1 MTIEKVSQEDMLS
14 NFKERLTA
22 ILEENKQLAE
32 KIKGN
37 EITALKLQGA
47 IETLD
52 YYTQEEETASNPPD
66 EVDEVTAE

>member
-47 IETLD
+47 IESSRLL
-52 YYTQEEETASNPPD
+52 YSGGRNCFQSSG
-66 EVDEVTAE
+66 